1 MGTLSAAKRQRQ
13 NEKRRQRN
21 RSVKSTVRTAQRRF
35 ETAVQE
41 GDANR
46 AEQAF
51 KQAASLMDNA
61 ARKGVFH
68 RNTASR
74 TKSRMQRKLNEL
86 KAE

>member
-1 MGTLSAAKRQRQ
+1 
-13 NEKRRQRN
+13 
-21 RSVKSTVRTAQRRF
+21 VKSTVRTAQRRF

-51 KQAASLMDNA
+51 KRAASLMDNA

-74 TKSRMQRKLNEL
+74 TKSRMQRKLNEM